1 MQELSLFANSQVEIL
16 NFQTFTTEYVAER
29 YGVSERTILAHKAR
43 HADEIVEN
51 IHFIYELADTKGGRQ
66 EILKWTL
73 RGIIKLGMF
82 IRSNESKAFRIWA
95 ERELEKIILKQA
107 QEYAQARARNL
118 ALADKVAALEACA
131 IKDAKDR
138 QNQINGYKSQI
149 SQHNALIVK
158 LKSELAIAKSSKP
171 KTSEELERELKKL
184 KREYEGLGKDWN
196 ELTCEYMSERSKNKK
211 LETELKKLT
220 EKMDK
225 KEVRVGA
232 ELVKI
237 QNALSAVHQAVGAVA
252 SYAAYDDEYFLLN
265 LKG

>member
-1 MQELSLFANSQVEIL
+1 MNSLFAQPNTQVEIL
-16 NFQTFTTEYVAER
+16 NFQTFTTEYIAKR
-29 YGVSERTILAHKAR
+29 YGVSEATIRSHKKL
-43 HADEIVEN
+43 HADEIVEG
-51 IHFIYELADTKGGRQ
+51 IHFITEQNKFGVN
-66 EILKWTL
+66 EIKWTL

-107 QEYAQARARNL
+107 QEYAQTRERNL

-149 SQHNALIVK
+149 SQHNAVIVS
-158 LKSELAIAKSSKP
+158 LKQELATVKASKP

-220 EKMDK
+220 NKTDK
-225 KEVRVGA
+225 KEARLGA